1 MPKVLARGVNAV
13 AKSAKS
19 HRRYNK
25 KGQLRFPKKAKA
37 DKAVAGEAK
46 VGKYYAPDDVT
57 VRKKRNH
64 KPKSA
69 KLRASITTGTV
80 LILLAGRH
88 RGKRVVFLK
97 QMPSGLLLVTGPFK
111 TNGVPVRRVNQA
123 YVIATSTKVEGIEA
137 AVAAVNGKDDSYF
150 KRSAQPVDDKEQEFL
165 DAGKVPAVSIADD
178 RKALQTAV
186 DNVVSAAVAKV
197 DKLNDYLHA
206 RFSFLKAMH
215 HTKWFFK
222 F

>member
-46 VGKYYAPDDVT
+46 VGKYYAPDDIT

-97 QMPSGLLLVTGPFK
+97 QTSGLLLVTGPFK

-123 YVIATSTKVEGIEA
+123 YVIATSTKVEGI
-137 AVAAVNGKDDSYF
+137 DSC
-150 KRSAQPVDDKEQEFL
+150 SCCCQ
-165 DAGKVPAVSIADD
+165 
-178 RKALQTAV
+178 
-186 DNVVSAAVAKV
+186 
-197 DKLNDYLHA
+197 
-206 RFSFLKAMH
+206 
-215 HTKWFFK
+215 
-222 F
+222 

>member
-46 VGKYYAPDDVT
+46 VGKYYAPDDIT

-123 YVIATSTKVEGIEA
+123 YVIATSTKVEGIDG
-137 AVAAVNGKDDSYF
+137 AVAAVNDKDDSYF

-165 DAGKVPAVSIADD
+165 DAGKVPAVSIGAD

-197 DKLNDYLHA
+197 DGLNDYLHA
-206 RFSFLKAMH
+206 RFSLSKGDAPHEMVF
-215 HTKWFFK
+215 
-222 F
+222 

>member
-123 YVIATSTKVEGIEA
+123 YVIATSTKVEGIDS
-137 AVAAVNGKDDSYF
+137 AVAAVNDKDDSYF

-206 RFSFLKAMH
+206 RFSLSKGDAPHEMVF
-215 HTKWFFK
+215 
-222 F
+222 

>member
-13 AKSAKS
+13 SKSSKS

-46 VGKYYAPDDVT
+46 VGKYYAPDDIT

-123 YVIATSTKVEGIEA
+123 YVIATSTKVEGIDS
-137 AVAAVNGKDDSYF
+137 AVAAVNDKDDSYF

-165 DAGKVPAVSIADD
+165 DAGKVPAVSIAYD

-206 RFSFLKAMH
+206 RFSLSKGDAPHEMVF
-215 HTKWFFK
+215 
-222 F
+222 

>member
-69 KLRASITTGTV
+69 KLRASITTGTG

-137 AVAAVNGKDDSYF
+137 AEIIFRRV
-150 KRSAQPVDDKEQEFL
+150 L
-165 DAGKVPAVSIADD
+165 
-178 RKALQTAV
+178 T
-186 DNVVSAAVAKV
+186 
-197 DKLNDYLHA
+197 
-206 RFSFLKAMH
+206 FSRTGPIRIIEKGPRGE
-215 HTKWFFK
+215 
-222 F
+222 

>member
-46 VGKYYAPDDVT
+46 VGKYYAPDDIT

-197 DKLNDYLHA
+197 DGLNDYLHA
-206 RFSFLKAMH
+206 RFSLSKGDAPHEMVF
-215 HTKWFFK
+215 
-222 F
+222 

>member
-46 VGKYYAPDDVT
+46 VGKYYAPDDIT

-206 RFSFLKAMH
+206 RFSLSKGDAPHEMVF
-215 HTKWFFK
+215 
-222 F
+222 

>member
-1 MPKVLARGVNAV
+1 
-13 AKSAKS
+13 
-19 HRRYNK
+19 
-25 KGQLRFPKKAKA
+25 
-37 DKAVAGEAK
+37 
-46 VGKYYAPDDVT
+46 
-57 VRKKRNH
+57 
-64 KPKSA
+64 
-69 KLRASITTGTV
+69 
-80 LILLAGRH
+80 
-88 RGKRVVFLK
+88 
-97 QMPSGLLLVTGPFK
+97 MPSGLLLVTGPFK

-137 AVAAVNGKDDSYF
+137 AVAAVNDKDDSYF

-206 RFSFLKAMH
+206 RFSLSKGDAPHEMVF
-215 HTKWFFK
+215 FFK

>member
-206 RFSFLKAMH
+206 RFSLSKGDAPHEMVF
-215 HTKWFFK
+215 
-222 F
+222 

>member
-46 VGKYYAPDDVT
+46 VGKYYAPDDIT

-123 YVIATSTKVEGIEA
+123 YVIATSTKVEGIDS
-137 AVAAVNGKDDSYF
+137 AVAAVNDKDDSYF

-206 RFSFLKAMH
+206 RFSLSKGDAPHEMVF
-215 HTKWFFK
+215 
-222 F
+222 

>member
-46 VGKYYAPDDVT
+46 VGKYYAPDDIT

-123 YVIATSTKVEGIEA
+123 YVIATSTKVEGIDS
-137 AVAAVNGKDDSYF
+137 AVAAVNDKDDSYF

-197 DKLNDYLHA
+197 DGLNDYLHA
-206 RFSFLKAMH
+206 RFSLSKGDAPHEMVF
-215 HTKWFFK
+215 
-222 F
+222 